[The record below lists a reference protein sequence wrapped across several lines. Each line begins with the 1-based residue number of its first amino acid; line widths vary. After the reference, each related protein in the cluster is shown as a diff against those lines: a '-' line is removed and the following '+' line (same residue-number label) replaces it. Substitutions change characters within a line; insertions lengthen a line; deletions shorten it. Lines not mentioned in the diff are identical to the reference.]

1 MDVTVQKIL
10 TPYVHERKSY
20 EQMLNVVQQRAH
32 ENKEANP
39 ETSKTWRI
47 VLNSLAFNLA
57 SLKRVYESNTDRGNI
72 H

>member
-20 EQMLNVVQQRAH
+20 EQMLNVVKQRAH
-32 ENKEANP
+32 ESKEANP

-47 VLNSLAFNLA
+47 VLNSLAFNVA
-57 SLKRVYESNTDRGNI
+57 HRWRVYRSNADGESI
-72 H
+72 E